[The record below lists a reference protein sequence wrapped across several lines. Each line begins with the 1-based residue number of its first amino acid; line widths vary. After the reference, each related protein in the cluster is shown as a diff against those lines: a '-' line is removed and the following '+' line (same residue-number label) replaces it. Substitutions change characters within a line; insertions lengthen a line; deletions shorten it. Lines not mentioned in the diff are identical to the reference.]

1 MVGEGRRER
10 SWGKGG
16 RVWRLT
22 SREEGKKEGRKG
34 NSMSM
39 EKVGREGRKA
49 DKGRREERTY
59 SDTKGREED
68 LTL

>member
-16 RVWRLT
+16 RVWRLI

-34 NSMSM
+34 
-39 EKVGREGRKA
+39 KKKWRKWVGK
-49 DKGRREERTY
+49 EER
-59 SDTKGREED
+59 
-68 LTL
+68 

>member
-1 MVGEGRRER
+1 LGERRE
-10 SWGKGG
+10 GMETNKQGG
-16 RVWRLT
+16 RKER
-22 SREEGKKEGRKG
+22 RKKRKEE
-34 NSMSM
+34 M